1 MADRSITQLGVATV
15 PLSGSE
21 VTVLVQNGVTK
32 QVALSN
38 FMLPGPTGAT
48 GPTGPTGTTGPTGP
62 TGATGPTGPTGA
74 TGPTGPSATNILTN
88 VSTANLSSISN
99 AINTTGKAAGLIVY
113 NTTSSKIQI
122 ATGSLAASTW
132 VDALGANPITPA

>member
-48 GPTGPTGTTGPTGP
+48 GPTGPTGT
-62 TGATGPTGPTGA
+62 TGPTGPTGA